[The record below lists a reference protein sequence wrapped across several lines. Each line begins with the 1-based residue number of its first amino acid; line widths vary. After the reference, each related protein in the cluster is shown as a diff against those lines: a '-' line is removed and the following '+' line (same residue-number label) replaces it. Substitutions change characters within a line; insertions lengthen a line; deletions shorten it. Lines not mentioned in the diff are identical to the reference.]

1 MRENLFAR
9 LEINDGLGVPQ
20 YGDDV
25 TDACDAHLKSCTKVR
40 DLHYATTSSQNVN
53 KPPADIPCLAPI
65 AYSLKFGSSRRCV
78 RNCRIAI
85 AVCLK
90 E

>member
-25 TDACDAHLKSCTKVR
+25 ADACDAHLKK
-40 DLHYATTSSQNVN
+40 LHKS
-53 KPPADIPCLAPI
+53 
-65 AYSLKFGSSRRCV
+65 
-78 RNCRIAI
+78 
-85 AVCLK
+85 
-90 E
+90 